1 MALILGTVLS
11 RYCIGGY
18 MSDETMGREDAAQDA
33 EACAEALES
42 LDRIALGEIAFDD
55 AGADAQDEPEAE
67 GEQDAGD
74 DAAPA
79 EDEADHEDSESETDD
94 QPKSDTGEETILL
107 DSLPAEDSLTREL
120 PGLGSA
126 PAVDETIAMGDI
138 PLPSVPSAREAEDR
152 HRKMTPKRRNLMVAG
167 VVAVALVA
175 GGAGYAAWNGYQQ
188 EQAATVAANAH
199 TMMSVQIGVHA
210 PGLDCSTGSKIP
222 VQVNGQDSDGSSV
235 SETLYVDE
243 HGRGIKLLPG
253 DYTLSI
259 AASPIAADG
268 TIYTVPTTKAQVTV
282 KADGQDLR
290 AQATFKLKVPSA
302 DTVTND
308 QIDAAAKYAEEGG
321 ASSAATAKVLQQ
333 AATARRDAAANAV
346 SAQNAQAARDA
357 DARHKATNLYQLDIP
372 VEWYGKVATW
382 QNGSTLCIYL
392 DGDTNTPIVTL
403 VAVRD
408 GESFTPDEGDTVL
421 GAANLGNGY
430 TVYASGP
437 VYPYVIPQTI
447 NGRTQDPV
455 STYPMDTA
463 IELVELTTGNRY
475 TYSQIKNDLVG
486 KDGKA
491 NAATKLETDYLAQI
505 LLPSIKAQD

>member
-1 MALILGTVLS
+1 MK
-11 RYCIGGY
+11 
-18 MSDETMGREDAAQDA
+18 DETMGQEDAAQDA

-42 LDRIALGEIAFDD
+42 LDQIALDELSFSDSAV
-55 AGADAQDEPEAE
+55 DAQDEAREDTEDKDSDAKDAPDEAE
-67 GEQDAGD
+67 AEAEAEAEED
-74 DAAPA
+74 DSK
-79 EDEADHEDSESETDD
+79 DDD
-94 QPKSDTGEETILL
+94 QPESDSGEETILL
-107 DSLPAEDSLTREL
+107 RSLPADDSLTREL

-138 PLPSVPSAREAEDR
+138 PLPSVPSTREAEVR
-152 HRKMTPKRRNLMVAG
+152 HRKMPPKRRNLMVAG

-188 EQAATVAANAH
+188 EQAAAVAASAH
-199 TMMSVQIGVHA
+199 AMMSVQIGVHA
-210 PGLDCSTGSKIP
+210 AGLDCSTGSKIP
-222 VQVNGQDSDGSSV
+222 VQVSGQDSDGSSV

-259 AASPIAADG
+259 AGSPIAEDG
-268 TIYTVPTTKAQVTV
+268 TIYTVPTTKAQVTI
-282 KADGQDLR
+282 KSDGQDLS

-302 DTVTND
+302 DTVTDD

-321 ASSAATAKVLQQ
+321 VNSAAVAKVLQQ
-333 AATARRDAAANAV
+333 AATARRDAAVNAV
-346 SAQNAQAARDA
+346 SSREAQSARDA
-357 DARHKATNLYQLDIP
+357 DARHKATDLYQLDIP

-392 DGDTNTPIVTL
+392 DGDTNTPLVTL

-408 GESFTPDEGDTVL
+408 GETFTPDDGDAVL

-437 VYPYVIPQTI
+437 VYPYVVPQTI

-491 NAATKLETDYLAQI
+491 DAATKLECDYLAQI
-505 LLPSIKAQD
+505 LMPSIKAQD

>member
-1 MALILGTVLS
+1 
-11 RYCIGGY
+11 
-18 MSDETMGREDAAQDA
+18 MSDETRGREDAAQDA

-42 LDRIALGEIAFDD
+42 LDRIALDELSLSDSAVDTQGEAREGTEDEDGD
-55 AGADAQDEPEAE
+55 AKDAPDETEAE
-67 GEQDAGD
+67 AEED
-74 DAAPA
+74 D
-79 EDEADHEDSESETDD
+79 SKGDD
-94 QPKSDTGEETILL
+94 QPESDTSEETILL

-138 PLPSVPSAREAEDR
+138 PLPSVPSAHEAEVR
-152 HRKMTPKRRNLMVAG
+152 HRKMPPKRRNLMVAG

-188 EQAATVAANAH
+188 EQAAVVAANAH

-210 PGLDCSTGSKIP
+210 AGLDCSTGSKIP
-222 VQVNGQDSDGSSV
+222 VQVSGQDSDGSSV

-259 AASPIAADG
+259 AGSPIAADG
-268 TIYTVPTTKAQVTV
+268 SIYTVPATKAQVSI
-282 KADGQDLR
+282 KSDGQDLS
-290 AQATFKLKVPSA
+290 AQASFKLKVPSA
-302 DTVTND
+302 DTVTDD
-308 QIDAAAKYAEEGG
+308 QIDAAAKYAEKGG
-321 ASSAATAKVLQQ
+321 CSSAAAAKILQQ

-346 SAQNAQAARDA
+346 SASEAQAARDA
-357 DARHKATNLYQLDIP
+357 DARHKATDLYQLDIP

-392 DGDTNTPIVTL
+392 GDDANTPIVTL

-408 GESFTPDEGDTVL
+408 GETFTPDDGDTVL
-421 GAANLGNGY
+421 GTVSLGNGY

-437 VYPYVIPQTI
+437 VYPYVIPQTV

-491 NAATKLETDYLAQI
+491 DAATKLETDYLAQV
-505 LLPSIKAQD
+505 LMPSIKAQD

>member
-1 MALILGTVLS
+1 MK
-11 RYCIGGY
+11 
-18 MSDETMGREDAAQDA
+18 DETMGQEDAAQDA

-42 LDRIALGEIAFDD
+42 LDQIALDELSFSDSAV
-55 AGADAQDEPEAE
+55 DAQDEAHEDTEDEVSGAKDAPDEAE
-67 GEQDAGD
+67 AEED
-74 DAAPA
+74 DSRA
-79 EDEADHEDSESETDD
+79 DD
-94 QPKSDTGEETILL
+94 QPESDTSEETILL
-107 DSLPAEDSLTREL
+107 DNLPAEDSLTREL

-138 PLPSVPSAREAEDR
+138 PLPSVPSAHEAEVR
-152 HRKMTPKRRNLMVAG
+152 HRKMSPKRRNLMVAG

-188 EQAATVAANAH
+188 EQAAVAAANAH

-210 PGLDCSTGSKIP
+210 AGLDCSAGSKIP
-222 VQVNGQDSDGSSV
+222 VQVSGQDSDGSSV

-253 DYTLSI
+253 DYTLSV
-259 AASPIAADG
+259 AGSPIAADG
-268 TIYTVPTTKAQVTV
+268 TIYTVPTTKAQVTI
-282 KADGQDLR
+282 KSDGQDLS

-302 DTVTND
+302 DTVTDD

-321 ASSAATAKVLQQ
+321 ASSAAAAKILQQ
-333 AATARRDAAANAV
+333 AAITRRDAAANAV
-346 SAQNAQAARDA
+346 SASEAQSARDA
-357 DARHKATNLYQLDIP
+357 DARHKATDLYQLDIP

-392 DGDTNTPIVTL
+392 GDDANTPIVTL

-408 GESFTPDEGDTVL
+408 GETFTPDDGDTVL
-421 GAANLGNGY
+421 GTVSLGNGY

-491 NAATKLETDYLAQI
+491 DAATKLECDYLAQI

>member
-1 MALILGTVLS
+1 MK
-11 RYCIGGY
+11 
-18 MSDETMGREDAAQDA
+18 DETTDQEDVVQDA

-42 LDRIALGEIAFDD
+42 LDRISLDELSFSDSAVDT
-55 AGADAQDEPEAE
+55 QDEAHEGTEDEDSDAKDAPDEAE
-67 GEQDAGD
+67 AEAEAEED
-74 DAAPA
+74 D
-79 EDEADHEDSESETDD
+79 SKGDD
-94 QPKSDTGEETILL
+94 QPESGSGEETVLL
-107 DSLPAEDSLTREL
+107 GSLPADDSLTREL

-138 PLPSVPSAREAEDR
+138 PLPSVPSAREAEVR
-152 HRKMTPKRRNLMVAG
+152 HRKMSPKRRNLMVAG

-175 GGAGYAAWNGYQQ
+175 GGTGYAAWNGYQQ
-188 EQAATVAANAH
+188 EQAAVVAANAH

-210 PGLDCSTGSKIP
+210 AGLDCSTGSKIP
-222 VQVNGQDSDGSSV
+222 VQVSGQDVDGSSV

-282 KADGQDLR
+282 KSDGQDLR

-302 DTVTND
+302 DTVTDD

-321 ASSAATAKVLQQ
+321 VSSAAAAKVLQQ
-333 AATARRDAAANAV
+333 AATARRDAAVNAV
-346 SAQNAQAARDA
+346 SAQKAQASRDA
-357 DARHKATNLYQLDIP
+357 DARHKATDLYQLDIP

-382 QNGSTLCIYL
+382 QNGNTLCIYL
-392 DGDTNTPIVTL
+392 DGDANTPLVTL

-408 GESFTPDEGDTVL
+408 GETFTPDDGDTVL
-421 GAANLGNGY
+421 GTVSLGNGY

-437 VYPYVIPQTI
+437 VYPYVVPQTI

-463 IELVELTTGNRY
+463 VELVELTTGNRY
-475 TYSQIKNDLVG
+475 TYSQIKNVLVG

-491 NAATKLETDYLAQI
+491 DAATKLECDYLAQI